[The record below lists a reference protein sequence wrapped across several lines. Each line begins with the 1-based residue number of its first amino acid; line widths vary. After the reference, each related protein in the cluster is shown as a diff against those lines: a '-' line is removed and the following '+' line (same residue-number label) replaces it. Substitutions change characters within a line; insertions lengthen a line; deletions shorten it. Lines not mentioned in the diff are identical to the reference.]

1 MKNFIK
7 DKTDLLQKGFLIKP
21 VESKKSLKYIN
32 NFFKNRLLKVIK
44 IKKIKKFSFNNLHR
58 YINVG
63 ELNSVRLKLIKEM
76 NLDQNFRE
84 HLFLLAKKNLYEM
97 VGNELAMQNNINLSI
112 QFPNDESSLLPLH
125 ADTWSGD
132 SPFETVVWL
141 PLVNCYKTKSMFILN
156 QNKYNKFVSIY
167 KKKKVIN
174 VSNLFE
180 KLKKDLNFIKI
191 NYGNY
196 LFFNQSL
203 PHGNIVNKTK
213 ETRISINCRFKGL
226 FTPYAEKK
234 LGKFFTPLK
243 IRPASQIGLDYKF
256 PGE

>member
-1 MKNFIK
+1 MKNSNK
-7 DKTDLLQKGFLIKP
+7 DHLSLLKKGYLIKP
-21 VESKKSLKYIN
+21 VENKKSLNYIN
-32 NFFKNRLLKVIK
+32 VFFKKRLLKEK
-44 IKKIKKFSFNNLHR
+44 NFKKIKKFNFNNLHK
-58 YINVG
+58 YIPVS
-63 ELNSVRLKLIKEM
+63 ELNEVRLKLIKEM
-76 NLDQNFRE
+76 NLDKKFRN

-141 PLVNCYKTKSMFILN
+141 PLVDCYKTKSMFILS
-156 QNKYNKFVSIY
+156 QDKYEKFTNIY
-167 KKKKVIN
+167 KKKKAID
-174 VSNLFE
+174 VSDLFK
-180 KLKKDLNFIKI
+180 KLRKDLNFIKI

-234 LGKFFTPLK
+234 LGKFFSPLNV
-243 IRPASQIGLDYKF
+243 RPASQIGLDYKF